1 VIAKDPAYRTFLFV
15 ITLLR
20 MTEGLNA
27 FIPHPVPHST
37 PSLHSSRIHA
47 ELDHFCTFLEPKKK
61 SLKLIFKKENLDI
74 PVRNKDL

>member
-61 SLKLIFKKENLDI
+61 KSQVDF
-74 PVRNKDL
+74 